1 MDKKKTILF
10 VDDDPVY
17 LKQIADQFR
26 ELYGTKEFRFEKANN
41 ADEAEEVIVDELSD
55 TGQLPVL
62 MIVDWL
68 MPGKRG
74 DELIELVSKLYPE
87 IPQILHSALAQE
99 DIIEKI
105 ENLDVN
111 FVCNLPKPW
120 DGETY
125 LEEISKT
132 IGTQ

>member
-1 MDKKKTILF
+1 MDRKKTILF

-26 ELYGTKEFRFEKANN
+26 DLFGASEFRYEKANN
-41 ADEAEEVIVDELSD
+41 ADEAEEVIVDELSEN
-55 TGQLPVL
+55 GALPRL

-87 IPQILHSALAQE
+87 IPLILHSALAQA
-99 DIIEKI
+99 DIIHKI
-105 ENLDVN
+105 ENMDVN

-120 DGETY
+120 DGETH
-125 LEEISKT
+125 LDNIQQV
-132 IGTQ
+132 IQN